1 MLKIKSAALAAILI
15 TSMAGLASAQQ
26 AAQAGVGAAL
36 PDGRVAVIN
45 TQAFPASINELKIKY
60 DQVDGQFKDRYQRL
74 QTIETQLKQMESD
87 INTKGPGL
95 APDKLQEMRIAYDD
109 LKKKGTREYED
120 LKADYDRTIDS
131 ATKPIR
137 DKLFQFL
144 NTYASQRGIVVIL
157 NLAAAAQSGSLAYWN
172 PGTDITDD
180 FIAEYNKANP
190 VSGATTTPAPV
201 KPVPGAA
208 ASPTPVK
215 PAAKPPVKQ

>member
-15 TSMAGLASAQQ
+15 TSVAGLASAQQ

-74 QTIETQLKQMESD
+74 QTIETQLKQMEND
-87 INTKGPGL
+87 IKTKGSSL
-95 APDKLQEMRIAYDD
+95 APDKLQEMQISYDD

-144 NTYASQRGIVVIL
+144 NTYASQRSIVVIF
-157 NLAAAAQSGSLAYWN
+157 NLAAAAQVGSLAYWN
-172 PGTDITDD
+172 PGIDMTDD

-190 VSGATTTPAPV
+190 VSGAAATPAP
-201 KPVPGAA
+201 A
-208 ASPTPVK
+208 K
-215 PAAKPPVKQ
+215 PAVKPPVKPER